1 MAEGEPLPL
10 LLRRLR
16 ARFSALR
23 GASDGLLLPP
33 PEARV
38 RVQTETGNM
47 ILPPSKTSGARFMM
61 ADHGGDSVKG
71 GGHPADETV
80 SADEEIRDAMGE
92 MTPQRRGTP
101 GTNDPGVP
109 GSRTETGRG
118 KPERDESAR
127 AHPHPGPQ
135 TGEGGSG

>member
-1 MAEGEPLPL
+1 MKLFDIQVAPTQ
-10 LLRRLR
+10 
-16 ARFSALR
+16 F
-23 GASDGLLLPP
+23 
-33 PEARV
+33 
-38 RVQTETGNM
+38 
-47 ILPPSKTSGARFMM
+47 FWM

-101 GTNDPGVP
+101 GANDPGVP

-118 KPERDESAR
+118 KSERDESAR
-127 AHPHPGPQ
+127 AHPHPGPE
-135 TGEGGSG
+135 TGEGGSGTGGSDKGGETDKRKS